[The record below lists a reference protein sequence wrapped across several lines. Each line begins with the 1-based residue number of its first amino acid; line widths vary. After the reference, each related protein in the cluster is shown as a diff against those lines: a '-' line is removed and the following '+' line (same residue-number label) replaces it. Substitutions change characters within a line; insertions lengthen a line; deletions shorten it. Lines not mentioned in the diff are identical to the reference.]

1 MKLKIIGVWNITYRR
16 VDKQDEKE
24 EKKEALKWNW
34 REKKSIV
41 WILALKSKFIEMEKY
56 YYYWSSDYGLNIC
69 IYAHVTK

>member
-34 REKKSIV
+34 REKKNCQ
-41 WILALKSKFIEMEKY
+41 KCEMGSE
-56 YYYWSSDYGLNIC
+56 GI
-69 IYAHVTK
+69 